1 MGDYGVSVTWGDPKP
16 GREAKALE
24 LFMESVALNDKAEA
38 DGRIERWDTIFFEP
52 TGSPPGGASRFY
64 GTQEQIEAFIAAEDT
79 QNIIQRAGLLLENFG
94 FRRFVTGDALAE
106 IVGAYGQ
113 MVSTL

>member
-1 MGDYGVSVTWGDPKP
+1 MQCTRARQDAERPVCQDRDLRLLAVGSV
-16 GREAKALE
+16 EARPRVPETRDWPTAP
-24 LFMESVALNDKAEA
+24 
-38 DGRIERWDTIFFEP
+38 EP
-52 TGSPPGGASRFY
+52 LRPHSRNSDSLGASRFY

-113 MVSTL
+113 LVSTL

>member
-1 MGDYGVSVTWGDPKP
+1 LRLLAVGSV
-16 GREAKALE
+16 EARPRVPETRDWPTAP
-24 LFMESVALNDKAEA
+24 
-38 DGRIERWDTIFFEP
+38 EP
-52 TGSPPGGASRFY
+52 LRPHSRNSDSLGASRFY

-113 MVSTL
+113 LVSTL